1 MKKLFTGLFRAAR
14 KRLMT
19 TDNDLGMF
27 RTKLNELVENKD
39 KLSDEEISAK
49 VEELKGLT
57 NDLPDGDEK
66 AKLDRFLDDFNAVKD
81 QDAATAKEAASMVS
95 DVFEKLDTAA
105 MKDVPATEPGA
116 TDSEPAVKE
125 EKTEEVAE
133 ETKAPAK
140 EAETK
145 DEETNQPHSLEEIYQ
160 FIRKR
165 MDEDKGAEDSA
176 PEETEGK
183 TEPEKEVTE
192 EKEDEVVADH
202 AAPTIPVTMNSRAN
216 KGSLGALFESIKR
229 GER

>member
-1 MKKLFTGLFRAAR
+1 MKKLFTGLFRVAR

-27 RTKLNELVENKD
+27 RTKLDELVENKD

-49 VEELKGLT
+49 VEELKGFT

-66 AKLDRFLDDFNAVKD
+66 AKLERFLDDFNAIKD

-95 DVFEKLDTAA
+95 DVFEKLDSAA
-105 MKDVPATEPGA
+105 MKDVPATENGA
-116 TDSEPAVKE
+116 TDSEPDAEE
-125 EKTEEVAE
+125 EKTEEIAK

-145 DEETNQPHSLEEIYQ
+145 DEEANQPHSLEEIYQ

-165 MDEDKGAEDSA
+165 MNEDKGAEDGK

-183 TEPEKEVTE
+183 TEVEEEVTE
-192 EKEDEVVADH
+192 DKEDEVVADH
-202 AAPTIPVTMNSRAN
+202 AAPTIPVTMNNRAN
-216 KGSLGALFESIKR
+216 KGGLGALFETIKR

>member
-19 TDNDLGMF
+19 TDSDLGIF

-66 AKLDRFLDDFNAVKD
+66 AKLERFLDDFNAVKD

-95 DVFEKLDTAA
+95 DVFEKLDSAA
-105 MKDVPATEPGA
+105 MKDVPEAEPGA
-116 TDSEPAVKE
+116 TDSEPAVEE
-125 EKTEEVAE
+125 EKTEEIAE

-145 DEETNQPHSLEEIYQ
+145 DEESNQTHSLEEIYQ

-165 MDEDKGAEDSA
+165 MNEDKGTEDGEIEETKGKTK
-176 PEETEGK
+176 PEE
-183 TEPEKEVTE
+183 VTDK
-192 EKEDEVVADH
+192 KEDEVVSDH
-202 AAPTIPVTMNSRAN
+202 AAPIIPVTMNNRAN
-216 KGSLGALFESIKR
+216 KGSLGALFETIKR

>member
-19 TDNDLGMF
+19 TDNDMGMF

-49 VEELKGLT
+49 VEELKGFT

-66 AKLDRFLDDFNAVKD
+66 AKLERFLDDFNAVKD

-95 DVFEKLDTAA
+95 DVFEKLDSAA
-105 MKDVPATEPGA
+105 MKDVPATEKGA
-116 TDSEPAVKE
+116 ADSEPDAEE
-125 EKTEEVAE
+125 EKTEEIAE

-145 DEETNQPHSLEEIYQ
+145 DEETSQPHSLEEIYQ

-165 MDEDKGAEDSA
+165 MNEDKGTEDSE

-183 TEPEKEVTE
+183 TQPEEEVTE
-192 EKEDEVVADH
+192 DKEDEVVTDH
-202 AAPTIPVTMNSRAN
+202 TAPIIPVTMNSRAS
-216 KGSLGALFESIKR
+216 KGSLSALFETIKK